1 MKDEYFSVTSRFSGA
16 LLTVVDDDDDDESMS
31 LKRGTKT
38 ISSVLKYSVIILLY
52 ILVRRVQVF
61 FVV

>member
-16 LLTVVDDDDDDESMS
+16 LLTVVDDDDESMS